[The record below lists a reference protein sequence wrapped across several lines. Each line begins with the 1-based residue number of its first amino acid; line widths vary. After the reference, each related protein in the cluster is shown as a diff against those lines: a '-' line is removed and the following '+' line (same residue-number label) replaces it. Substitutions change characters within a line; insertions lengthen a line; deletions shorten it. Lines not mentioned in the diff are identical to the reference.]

1 MACNAAFS
9 RFGRSGLLAKTDT
22 HTCAS
27 SPAPVCSVAKESGSR
42 KRLSGFLKK
51 AKSTIK
57 NKCSKAFSKLS
68 FNTKRESYV
77 KPIGM
82 TYLYYA
88 PESATVEDD
97 GEYVANTPTFCET
110 SGTTA
115 HSVISETQS
124 SELVPQTSTAA
135 MESGEPCDASSKY
148 ADHCAYL
155 DGLVADALDTEDFYD
170 TVFHPCAFWLTG
182 DSFNAYS
189 KAVQYIYRVNTLSR
203 VDCKTFHLGVY
214 YFNQFLADYER
225 PIEAGLVNVYALSC
239 FYVARSIVEGT
250 SRIVMTFPEGYEF
263 THGEFELAMQQV
275 IRTLR
280 WGIDIVQLVDDN
292 TVVNTVELPTIISFL
307 ELAFQRAAIELPARF
322 AEEPEQRPEQPYN
335 SDEMADF
342 PIFAIELFCDAC
354 RLAGLL
360 VCNKLSTLHRGSE
373 LAAAC
378 FFVVTQPEE
387 IDPEIFLKCT
397 KYSLESVELAILF
410 ARTIHERHQ

>member
-1 MACNAAFS
+1 
-9 RFGRSGLLAKTDT
+9 
-22 HTCAS
+22 
-27 SPAPVCSVAKESGSR
+27 
-42 KRLSGFLKK
+42 K

-57 NKCSKAFSKLS
+57 NKCSKVVSKLL

-88 PESATVEDD
+88 PESAIVEYD

-110 SGTTA
+110 SGTAA
-115 HSVISETQS
+115 HSDISETRS
-124 SELVPQTSTAA
+124 SELVPQTSTAT
-135 MESGEPCDASSKY
+135 MESDEPCDASSKY

-155 DGLVADALDTEDFYD
+155 DGLVADALDTEDFYN
-170 TVFHPCAFWLTG
+170 TVCYPCVFWLTD
-182 DSFNAYS
+182 DSINVYT
-189 KAVQYIYRVNTLSR
+189 KAVQYIYRVNTLLR

-214 YFNQFLADYER
+214 YFNQFLAAYEQ

-250 SRIVMTFPEGYEF
+250 SRMFMTFPQGYES
-263 THGEFELAMQQV
+263 THGELELAMQQV
-275 IRTLR
+275 VCTLR
-280 WGIDIVQLVDDN
+280 WGIGIVQLVDDN

-322 AEEPEQRPEQPYN
+322 AEKKPEQGPEQPYN

-342 PIFAIELFCDAC
+342 PIFAIELFCDVC

-378 FFVVTQPEE
+378 FFVAAQPEE

-397 KYSLESVELAILF
+397 GYTLESSEPAILF